1 MDKNLEKARLRVDEL
16 RREIEE
22 HDYHYFVLDQPLV
35 SDARYDLLMQ
45 ELIKLELEYPVLAT
59 ADSPSQRVG
68 GAPREGFTTIRHHE
82 PMLSLANAFD
92 ISELRDFDR
101 RVRGAL
107 PGETIEYVVELKIDG
122 LAVSLYYE
130 GEILLHGATRGD
142 GELGEE
148 ITVNLR
154 TIRSVPLRLRE
165 EVPELEVRGEA
176 YMAKEA
182 FSQLNISREET
193 GEPLFANPR
202 NAAAGSL
209 RQLNPAVTANR
220 RLAVFFYGIGHHRG
234 IDLPSHWV
242 GLARLAELGFRV
254 NPHHHLCLNIDE
266 VIDFCQLWQEKRFK
280 LPYAI
285 DGLVV
290 KVNSLHQ
297 QQRLGSTMKS
307 PRWAIA
313 FKFPAEEARTVVKR
327 VFWRVGRTGVL
338 TPTAE
343 LEPVRLAGSTVSRA
357 TLHNMDII
365 RGKDIRVGDTVVV
378 HKAGDIIPEVVEVV
392 EELRT
397 GSEEQVTIPQD
408 CPECASPVTRAEDE
422 VAHRCTNASCPA
434 LLREGLIHFVSRGAM
449 DVAGLGPAAISL
461 LIKEGLVKD
470 IADLYRLA
478 PDELAKLQRLG
489 PKSAANIIQAIANTR
504 DNALY
509 RLIYGLGI
517 RYVGERSAKILA
529 DRFGSLKAIAATTLD
544 ELVEIPEIGPKIA
557 ASIKSYFDNP
567 NNLMLLDKL
576 QAAGVNTSVKKLPGD
591 TPLPLAGKVFVLT
604 GTLASLTRQEAKEK
618 IEALGGRVA
627 SSVGKKTG
635 IVIAGDNPG
644 SKYQKAL
651 TLGTPILNE
660 EEFLTMLAGEH
671 KIFHDMTK

>member
-1 MDKNLEKARLRVDEL
+1 VDKNLEKARLRLEEL
-16 RREIEE
+16 RREINE
-22 HDYHYFVLDQPLV
+22 HDYHYYVLDQPLV
-35 SDARYDLLMQ
+35 SDARYDRLMQ
-45 ELIKLELEYPVLAT
+45 ELIRLEQAYPTLKAP
-59 ADSPSQRVG
+59 DSPSQRVG

-107 PGETIEYVVELKIDG
+107 PDETIEYVVELKIDG

-130 GEILLHGATRGD
+130 GGVLVHGATRGD

-148 ITVNLR
+148 ITANLR
-154 TIRSVPLRLRE
+154 TIRSIPLRLRDK
-165 EVPELEVRGEA
+165 VAELEARGEA

-182 FSQLNISREET
+182 FSQLNSAREET
-193 GEPLFANPR
+193 GEPPFANPR

-209 RQLNPAVTANR
+209 RQLNPVVTASR
-220 RLAVFFYGIGHHRG
+220 CLAVFFYGIGRHRG

-242 GLARLAELGFRV
+242 GLTRLTELGLRV
-254 NPHHHLCLNIDE
+254 NPHHYLCLSIDE
-266 VIDFCQLWQEKRFK
+266 VIDKCRRWQEERFS

-307 PRWAIA
+307 PRWAVA

-343 LEPVRLAGSTVSRA
+343 LEPVHLAGSTVSRA
-357 TLHNMDII
+357 TLHNIDII
-365 RGKDIRVGDTVVV
+365 RSKDIRVGDTVVV
-378 HKAGDIIPEVVEVV
+378 HKAGDVIPEVVEVV
-392 EELRT
+392 GEQRTGGEELVAVPR
-397 GSEEQVTIPQD
+397 D
-408 CPECASPVTRAEDE
+408 CPECALPVTRADDE
-422 VAHRCTNASCPA
+422 VAYRCTNASCPA

-449 DVAGLGPAAISL
+449 DVAGLGPAVLSL
-461 LIKEGLVKD
+461 LLKEGLLRD
-470 IADLYRLA
+470 IADLYHLA
-478 PDELAKLQRLG
+478 PDDLAQLHRLG
-489 PKSAANIIQAIANTR
+489 PKSAANIVRAIADTR

-517 RYVGERSAKILA
+517 RHVGERSARILA
-529 DRFGSLKAIAATTLD
+529 ERFGSLKNIAAASFD
-544 ELVEIPEIGPKIA
+544 ELVEIPEVGPKIA
-557 ASIKSYFDNP
+557 ASIISFFDNP
-567 NNLMLLDKL
+567 NNLMLIDKL
-576 QAAGVNTSVKKLPGD
+576 QAAGVNTGSKELPRD
-591 TPLPLAGKVFVLT
+591 KPLPLAGKTFVLT
-604 GTLASLTRQEAKEK
+604 GTLTELTRQEAKEK
-618 IEALGGRVA
+618 IEDLGGRVA
-627 SSVGKKTG
+627 SSVGKKTSY
-635 IVIAGDNPG
+635 VIAGENPG

-651 TLGTPILNE
+651 LQGTAILNE
-660 EEFLTMLAGEH
+660 EEFLALLAGTH
-671 KIFHDMTK
+671 